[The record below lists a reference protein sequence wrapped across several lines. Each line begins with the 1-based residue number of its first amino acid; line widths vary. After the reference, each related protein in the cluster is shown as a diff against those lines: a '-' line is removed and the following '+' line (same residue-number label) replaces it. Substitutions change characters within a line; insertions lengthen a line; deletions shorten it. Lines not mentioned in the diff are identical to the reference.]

1 MNTWKRYVPISFAIV
16 FAVISSVGVYH
27 FLKDR
32 AGVSVAATPQMTMIP
47 VVVAKNP
54 IGIGN
59 QIAEHDLEIT
69 SWPQE
74 AVPEASFSSVKLVA
88 GKTSRINI
96 MANEPVLESKLLASG
111 ENFSS
116 LIPQG
121 LRAITVS
128 IKRSDALAQILER
141 GGTVDVLSLFTFNG
155 TKIITAETI
164 VEKAR
169 VISVYKGSV
178 TKSTS
183 GRSQEPEQMEVT
195 LIVTP
200 SEAKRIVAA
209 TSQGGID
216 LVVRND

>member
-1 MNTWKRYVPISFAIV
+1 MNTWKRYVPIGFAAVFAI
-16 FAVISSVGVYH
+16 ISSVGVYH

-32 AGVSVAATPQMTMIP
+32 SGVSQAAVPQVTMVP

-59 QIAEHDLEIT
+59 HIAEHDLEVA

-74 AVPEASFSSVKLVA
+74 AAPEASFRSVKLVA

-96 MANEPVLESKLLASG
+96 MANEPLVESKLLADG

-121 LRAITVS
+121 MRAATVS

-155 TKIITAETI
+155 TNVITAETI

>member
-1 MNTWKRYVPISFAIV
+1 MNTWKRYIPISFAVV

-32 AGVSVAATPQMTMIP
+32 AGVLVAATPQMTMIP

-59 QIAEHDLEIT
+59 QIAEHDLEVA
-69 SWPQE
+69 SWLAE
-74 AVPEASFSSVKLVA
+74 AAPEASFRSVKLVA
-88 GKTSRINI
+88 GKTSRMNI

-121 LRAITVS
+121 MRAITVS

-155 TKIITAETI
+155 TKVITAETI

-169 VISVYKGSV
+169 VINVYKGSV

-200 SEAKRIVAA
+200 NEAKRIVAA
-209 TSQGGID
+209 TNQGGID

>member
-1 MNTWKRYVPISFAIV
+1 MNTWKRYVPIGFAAI

-32 AGVSVAATPQMTMIP
+32 SGVSQAAVPQVTMVP

-54 IGIGN
+54 IGIGEKV
-59 QIAEHDLEIT
+59 AEQNLEIA
-69 SWPQE
+69 SWPGE
-74 AVPEASFSSVKLVA
+74 AVPENSFRSAKTIA
-88 GKTSRINI
+88 GRTSRINI
-96 MANEPVLESKLLASG
+96 SANEPLVESKLLADG

-121 LRAITVS
+121 MRAATVS

-141 GGTVDVLSLFTFNG
+141 GGTVDVLSLFTFND
-155 TKIITAETI
+155 TKIVTAETI

-169 VISVYKGSV
+169 VIGVHKGNV
-178 TKSTS
+178 TKSVS
-183 GRSQEPEQMEVT
+183 GKTLEPEQMEVT

>member
-1 MNTWKRYVPISFAIV
+1 MNTWKRYIPISFAVV

-32 AGVSVAATPQMTMIP
+32 SGVSQAAVPQVTMVP

-54 IGIGN
+54 IGIGEKV
-59 QIAEHDLEIT
+59 AEQNLEIA
-69 SWPQE
+69 SWPGE
-74 AVPEASFSSVKLVA
+74 AVPENSFRSAKTIA
-88 GKTSRINI
+88 GRTSRINI
-96 MANEPVLESKLLASG
+96 SANEPLVESKLLADG

-141 GGTVDVLSLFTFNG
+141 GGSVDVLSLFTFNG
-155 TKIITAETI
+155 TKVITAETI

-169 VISVYKGSV
+169 VINVYKGSV

-200 SEAKRIVAA
+200 NEAKRIVAA
-209 TSQGGID
+209 TNQGGID